1 MPHSRISPFFSSCEN
16 NVSTASLSSTVHTAL
31 IIGGNDEA
39 NARILIYVILKISH
53 EISKLSLKLHGSH
66 FMSLAEVTLSL
77 GSISTHYY
85 AGNIKFLCMLC
96 QKSGCKVGHVITAEI
111 R

>member
-1 MPHSRISPFFSSCEN
+1 MSCSRISPFFSYCEN
-16 NVSTASLSSTVHTAL
+16 NFSTASLSSTVHTAL
-31 IIGGNDEA
+31 IIGRNDEA

-53 EISKLSLKLHGSH
+53 EISKLSLKLHRSH

-85 AGNIKFLCMLC
+85 AGNIKFLCILC
-96 QKSGCKVGHVITAEI
+96 RKSGCKVDHMITAEI